1 VRHKKV
7 ALKVGRF
14 PEKAPSADEI
24 LTVPMLA
31 RYLRCHPG
39 TVYRLL
45 KLRQIPAF
53 KLGGGWRFQ
62 KSAIERWLKKSTIH

>member
-1 VRHKKV
+1 M
-7 ALKVGRF
+7 
-14 PEKAPSADEI
+14 
-24 LTVPMLA
+24 TA

-53 KLGGGWRFQ
+53 KIGGDWRFQ